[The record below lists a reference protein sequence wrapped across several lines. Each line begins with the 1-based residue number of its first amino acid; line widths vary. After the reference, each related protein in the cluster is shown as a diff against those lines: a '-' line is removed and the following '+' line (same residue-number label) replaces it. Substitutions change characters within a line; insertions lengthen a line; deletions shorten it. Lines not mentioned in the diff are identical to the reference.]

1 VTASLLVLFA
11 INILNFYDR
20 QVLSTLTEPV
30 RKEFAL
36 SDTQIGWMT
45 TAFTLLYAVIGVPIG
60 RLADRWNRKKLLA
73 SGVTVW
79 SVLTASTAIAG
90 SYGFLLFSRL
100 GVAVGEAVC
109 APVGTS
115 WLADLYP
122 PHKRS
127 GALALFMLGVPIG
140 MSLSS
145 FCSGPVAQA
154 FGWRAAMV
162 LAAGPALLL
171 IPAFLT
177 LHEPVRGASESHASE
192 SHDPIRRASES
203 HAPIRRAALQTEPRP
218 SGSVFSQQQ
227 RTQDPVAPAAPSP
240 WTILRI
246 PTLWWII
253 ASGAL
258 FNFTMYAF
266 AVFLASFLMRVHGVS
281 LSSAGIASGCI
292 FGIGGV
298 LGGLTAGRIGDHIAT
313 RRKDGRMRA
322 AALAALIAAPLMFF
336 AVLQPTGAVAIA
348 LPLLGLAY
356 SFFNMYYGLVY
367 SSIQDVVSPSLRATT
382 MAFYFMV
389 MYLGGGSFGS
399 LITGNLSDRM
409 ARRAALAAGSPGI
422 TEAAKAIGLQQ
433 AMFIIP
439 AMAIA
444 LALVLYAGSRTIEED
459 MLTQASVP
467 GALHP
472 TTPSVS
478 AGTASH
484 SPKRKRGEISLVE
497 EE

>member
-1 VTASLLVLFA
+1 VIGRSLLVLFA

-145 FCSGPVAQA
+145 FCSGPVAQS

-171 IPAFLT
+171 IPALLT
-177 LHEPVRGASESHASE
+177 LDDPRGAGFQPAM
-192 SHDPIRRASES
+192 PAFMP
-203 HAPIRRAALQTEPRP
+203 AFFVRP
-218 SGSVFSQQQ
+218 
-227 RTQDPVAPAAPSP
+227 AEPSP

-246 PTLWWII
+246 RTLWWII

-281 LSSAGIASGCI
+281 LASAGIASGCI

-298 LGGLTAGRIGDHIAT
+298 VGGLTAGRVGDHIAVK
-313 RRKDGRMRA
+313 RKDGRMRV

-336 AVLQPTGAVAIA
+336 AILQPPGAVAIA

-356 SFFNMYYGLVY
+356 GFFNMYYGLVY

-389 MYLGGGSFGS
+389 MYLGGASFGS

-444 LALVLYAGSRTIEED
+444 LALVLYAGSRTIEGD
-459 MLTQASVP
+459 MAKWNML
-467 GALHP
+467 
-472 TTPSVS
+472 
-478 AGTASH
+478 
-484 SPKRKRGEISLVE
+484 
-497 EE
+497 

>member
-1 VTASLLVLFA
+1 VTSATRALVILFA

-30 RKEFAL
+30 RKEFHL

-45 TAFTLLYAVIGVPIG
+45 TAFTLVYAVIGVPLG

-79 SVLTASTAIAG
+79 SALTASTAVAG
-90 SYGFLLFSRL
+90 TYGFLLFSRL

-109 APVGTS
+109 APVATS

-122 PHKRS
+122 SNKRS

-140 MSLSS
+140 TALSS

-171 IPAFLT
+171 IPALLT
-177 LHEPVRGASESHASE
+177 LAEP
-192 SHDPIRRASES
+192 
-203 HAPIRRAALQTEPRP
+203 QTEPQP
-218 SGSVFSQQQ
+218 SGSG
-227 RTQDPVAPAAPSP
+227 PWEPASP
-240 WTILRI
+240 WSVLRI

-253 ASGAL
+253 ASGAV

-281 LSSAGIASGCI
+281 LASAGIASGCI

-298 LGGLTAGRIGDHIAT
+298 LGGAVAGRVGDHVADQ
-313 RRKDGRMRA
+313 RKDGRMRA
-322 AALAALIAAPLMFF
+322 ASLAALIAAPLVFLGVM
-336 AVLQPTGAVAIA
+336 QPAGAVAVA

-356 SFFNMYYGLVY
+356 GFFNMYYGLVY
-367 SSIQDVVSPSLRATT
+367 SSIHDIVSPSLRGTT

-389 MYLGGGSFGS
+389 MYLGGASFGS
-399 LITGNLSDRM
+399 VITGNLSDRL
-409 ARRAALAAGSPGI
+409 AHRAALAAGSPSI

-439 AMAIA
+439 GMAVA
-444 LALVLYAGSRTIEED
+444 LALVLYAGSRTIESD
-459 MLTQASVP
+459 MAKLAAY
-467 GALHP
+467 GA
-472 TTPSVS
+472 
-478 AGTASH
+478 
-484 SPKRKRGEISLVE
+484 
-497 EE
+497 

>member
-1 VTASLLVLFA
+1 VTAAKRSLIVLFA

-20 QVLSTLTEPV
+20 QVLSSLTEPV

-36 SDTQIGWMT
+36 SDTQIGFMT

-79 SVLTASTAIAG
+79 SVLTASTAVAG
-90 SYGFLLFSRL
+90 TYGFLLFSRL

-122 PHKRS
+122 SNKRS

-140 MSLSS
+140 TALSS
-145 FCSGPVAQA
+145 LCSGPVAQA

-162 LAAGPALLL
+162 LAAVPALLL
-171 IPAFLT
+171 IPALLT
-177 LHEPVRGASESHASE
+177 LDEP
-192 SHDPIRRASES
+192 
-203 HAPIRRAALQTEPRP
+203 QTEPRLVARP
-218 SGSVFSQQQ
+218 SGSGL
-227 RTQDPVAPAAPSP
+227 PVSLSP
-240 WTILRI
+240 WSILRI

-253 ASGAL
+253 ASGAIL
-258 FNFTMYAF
+258 NFTMYAF
-266 AVFLASFLMRVHGVS
+266 AVFLASFLMRVHGFS
-281 LSSAGIASGCI
+281 LASTGIASACI

-298 LGGLTAGRIGDHIAT
+298 LGGIASGRVGDRVAVK
-313 RRKDGRMRA
+313 RKDGRMRA
-322 AALAALIAAPLMFF
+322 AALAALIAAPLAFF
-336 AVLQPTGAVAIA
+336 GIVQPLGAAAVTI
-348 LPLLGLAY
+348 PLLALAY
-356 SFFNMYYGLVY
+356 GFFNMYYGFVY
-367 SSIQDVVSPSLRATT
+367 PSIQDIVSPSLRGTT

-389 MYLGGGSFGS
+389 MYLGGASFGS
-399 LITGNLSDRM
+399 LITGNLSDRL
-409 ARRAALAAGSPGI
+409 ARRAAGSLGI

-459 MLTQASVP
+459 MQCISTA
-467 GALHP
+467 
-472 TTPSVS
+472 PSVS
-478 AGTASH
+478 AGAI
-484 SPKRKRGEISLVE
+484 P
-497 EE
+497 

>member
-1 VTASLLVLFA
+1 MIGRSLLVLFA

-145 FCSGPVAQA
+145 FCSGPVAQS

-171 IPAFLT
+171 IPALLT
-177 LHEPVRGASESHASE
+177 LDDPRGAGFQPAM
-192 SHDPIRRASES
+192 PAFMP
-203 HAPIRRAALQTEPRP
+203 AFFVRP
-218 SGSVFSQQQ
+218 
-227 RTQDPVAPAAPSP
+227 AEPSP

-246 PTLWWII
+246 RTLWWII

-281 LSSAGIASGCI
+281 LASAGIASGCI

-298 LGGLTAGRIGDHIAT
+298 VGGLTAGRVGDHIAVK
-313 RRKDGRMRA
+313 RKDGRMRV

-336 AVLQPTGAVAIA
+336 AILQPPGAVAIA

-356 SFFNMYYGLVY
+356 GFFNMYYGLVY

-389 MYLGGGSFGS
+389 MYLGGASFGS

-444 LALVLYAGSRTIEED
+444 LALVLYAGSRTIEGD
-459 MLTQASVP
+459 MAKWNML
-467 GALHP
+467 
-472 TTPSVS
+472 
-478 AGTASH
+478 
-484 SPKRKRGEISLVE
+484 
-497 EE
+497 

>member
-1 VTASLLVLFA
+1 VIGRSLLVLFA

-60 RLADRWNRKKLLA
+60 RLADQWNRKKLLA

-79 SVLTASTAIAG
+79 SALTASTAIAG

-171 IPAFLT
+171 IPALLT
-177 LHEPVRGASESHASE
+177 LHEPRVTHAF
-192 SHDPIRRASES
+192 
-203 HAPIRRAALQTEPRP
+203 L
-218 SGSVFSQQQ
+218 
-227 RTQDPVAPAAPSP
+227 PVLVSP

-281 LSSAGIASGCI
+281 LASAGIASGCI

-298 LGGLTAGRIGDHIAT
+298 LGGLTAGRVGDHVAVK
-313 RRKDGRMRA
+313 RKDGRMRA
-322 AALAALIAAPLMFF
+322 AALAALIAAPLTFLGI
-336 AVLQPTGAVAIA
+336 LQPPGAVAIA
-348 LPLLGLAY
+348 LPLLCVAY
-356 SFFNMYYGLVY
+356 GFFNMYYGLVY
-367 SSIQDVVSPSLRATT
+367 SSIQDVVSPSLCGTT

-389 MYLGGGSFGS
+389 MYLGGASFGS

-409 ARRAALAAGSPGI
+409 ARRAALAAGSPAV

-444 LALVLYAGSRTIEED
+444 LSLVLYAGSRTIEGD
-459 MLTQASVP
+459 MSKMATGP
-467 GALHP
+467 
-472 TTPSVS
+472 
-478 AGTASH
+478 
-484 SPKRKRGEISLVE
+484 
-497 EE
+497 

>member
-1 VTASLLVLFA
+1 MIGRSLAILCA

-30 RKEFAL
+30 RKEFSL
-36 SDTQIGWMT
+36 SDTQIGMLT
-45 TAFTLLYAVIGVPIG
+45 TAFTLLYAVIGVPLG

-79 SVLTASTAIAG
+79 SALTASTAVAG
-90 SYGFLLFSRL
+90 TYGFLLFSRL

-115 WLADLYP
+115 WIADLYAP
-122 PHKRS
+122 YKRS

-145 FCSGPVAQA
+145 LCSGPVAQA

-171 IPAFLT
+171 IPALLT
-177 LHEPVRGASESHASE
+177 LHEPRTQSE
-192 SHDPIRRASES
+192 PRASAS
-203 HAPIRRAALQTEPRP
+203 AWI
-218 SGSVFSQQQ
+218 
-227 RTQDPVAPAAPSP
+227 
-240 WTILRI
+240 ILRI

-253 ASGAL
+253 ASGAI

-281 LSSAGIASGCI
+281 LSSAGIASAGI
-292 FGIGGV
+292 FGVGGV
-298 LGGLTAGRIGDHIAT
+298 LGGLAGGRVGDRVAVK
-313 RRKDGRMRA
+313 RKDGRMRA
-322 AALAALIAAPLMFF
+322 AAVAALIAAPLVFLGI
-336 AVLQPTGAVAIA
+336 LQPAGAVALAI
-348 LPLLGLAY
+348 PLLAIAY
-356 SFFNMYYGLVY
+356 GFFNMYYGLVY
-367 SSIQDVVSPSLRATT
+367 SSIHDVVSPSLRGTA

-389 MYLGGGSFGS
+389 MYLGGASFGS
-399 LITGNLSDRM
+399 LITGHLSDRM
-409 ARRAALAAGSPGI
+409 AARAAIAAGSHGVS
-422 TEAAKAIGLQQ
+422 EAAKAIGLQQ

-444 LALVLYAGSRTIEED
+444 LALVLYAGSRTIEGD
-459 MLTQASVP
+459 MIRDRSE
-467 GALHP
+467 
-472 TTPSVS
+472 SN
-478 AGTASH
+478 
-484 SPKRKRGEISLVE
+484 GETKT
-497 EE
+497 

>member
-1 VTASLLVLFA
+1 VIGRSLLVLFA

-79 SVLTASTAIAG
+79 SVLTASTAVAG

-171 IPAFLT
+171 IPALLT
-177 LHEPVRGASESHASE
+177 L
-192 SHDPIRRASES
+192 
-203 HAPIRRAALQTEPRP
+203 QEPR
-218 SGSVFSQQQ
+218 VAQAFL
-227 RTQDPVAPAAPSP
+227 PVSPSP

-281 LSSAGIASGCI
+281 LASAGIASGCI

-298 LGGLTAGRIGDHIAT
+298 LGGLTAGRVGDHVAT
-313 RRKDGRMRA
+313 KRKDGRMRA

-336 AVLQPTGAVAIA
+336 AILQPAGAVAIA
-348 LPLLGLAY
+348 LPLLGVAY
-356 SFFNMYYGLVY
+356 GFFNMYYGLVY
-367 SSIQDVVSPSLRATT
+367 SSIQDVVSPSLRGTT

-389 MYLGGGSFGS
+389 MYLGGASFGS
-399 LITGNLSDRM
+399 LITGALSDRM

-433 AMFIIP
+433 AMYIIP

-444 LALVLYAGSRTIEED
+444 LALVLYAGSRTIEGD
-459 MLTQASVP
+459 MQRV
-467 GALHP
+467 
-472 TTPSVS
+472 
-478 AGTASH
+478 
-484 SPKRKRGEISLVE
+484 
-497 EE
+497 

>member
-1 VTASLLVLFA
+1 VTAAKRSLIILFA

-36 SDTQIGWMT
+36 SDTQIGFMT

-79 SVLTASTAIAG
+79 SALTASTAVAG
-90 SYGFLLFSRL
+90 TYGFLLFSRL

-122 PHKRS
+122 PAKRS

-140 MSLSS
+140 TALSS
-145 FCSGPVAQA
+145 LCSGPVAQA
-154 FGWRAAMV
+154 FGWRAAVV
-162 LAAGPALLL
+162 LAAIPALLL
-171 IPAFLT
+171 IPALLT
-177 LHEPVRGASESHASE
+177 LQNPPVGQVP
-192 SHDPIRRASES
+192 DLP
-203 HAPIRRAALQTEPRP
+203 
-218 SGSVFSQQQ
+218 GF
-227 RTQDPVAPAAPSP
+227 APAVSPHPSP
-240 WTILRI
+240 WSILRI

-253 ASGAL
+253 ASGAIL
-258 FNFTMYAF
+258 NFTMYAF
-266 AVFLASFLMRVHGVS
+266 AVFLASFLMRVHAFS
-281 LSSAGIASGCI
+281 LASTGIASACI

-298 LGGLTAGRIGDHIAT
+298 LGGLASGRIGDRVASQ
-313 RRKDGRMRA
+313 RKDARMRA
-322 AALAALIAAPLMFF
+322 AALAALISAPLAFF
-336 AVLQPTGAVAIA
+336 GILQPAGAVIVAI
-348 LPLLGLAY
+348 PLLALAY
-356 SFFNMYYGLVY
+356 GFFNMYYGFVY
-367 SSIQDVVSPSLRATT
+367 PSIQDIVSPSLRGTT

-389 MYLGGGSFGS
+389 MYLGGASFGS
-399 LITGNLSDRM
+399 LITGNLSDRL
-409 ARRAALAAGSPGI
+409 ARRAAGSPVI

-444 LALVLYAGSRTIEED
+444 LALVLYAGSRTIEKD
-459 MLTQASVP
+459 MQSISTA
-467 GALHP
+467 
-472 TTPSVS
+472 PSVS
-478 AGTASH
+478 AGASN
-484 SPKRKRGEISLVE
+484 SPSVSAGAIP
-497 EE
+497 